1 MRTPLLAAV
10 LAVLAAAPAPAAR
23 HDAEKLPVTRIRDLH
38 YGDALFYFYQDEEF
52 EALTRLLAY
61 EHWNR
66 VPHHLDEAQLL
77 EGGLYLSLGMHNEAG
92 ERFARLLTDE
102 VPTGVRNRA
111 WFYLAQVWYARGY
124 LEKADAAL
132 RKVNG
137 RMSPELEA
145 QKELLFGNVLM
156 HEGRYDEA
164 IRMLSL
170 WREPEGGRRIWSGYA
185 RFNLGVA
192 LVRNGRL
199 ADADPFLTAVGSMIA
214 TTPELLALKDRAS
227 LALGFA
233 YLQANQPAR
242 ARSALARVR
251 LNGPYSNK
259 ALLGTGWAL
268 ASLGDYQ
275 GALTPWM
282 ELRSRD
288 LLDAAVQESYLAIP
302 YAFAKLNANAQSA
315 EYYES
320 AVNSFDAESGR
331 IDAAIARIRNGDMLQ
346 RVLTSEQGARYG
358 WFWQLKN
365 LPDAPESRYLYAVLA
380 GHDFQEGLKNYR
392 DLLFLNGALGRW
404 DESMAAFQDMIA
416 TRERAYAE
424 RLPRADA
431 LLTSGA
437 VQKLQQRNTALANE
451 LRGIEAGG
459 DMSALGPA
467 AEREQ
472 WARVRRVEAALA
484 GAPETPEYAD
494 LRARLAL
501 VKGVLRFG
509 LNDAFKARLWQEHRA
524 LKDLNLALHEAQSRW
539 IRVER
544 DRRNVPTNTGE
555 FAARVTSLK
564 QRIDALQTRLAGAEH
579 KQGEFLARV
588 AAHQLEEQKDR
599 LATYQVQAR
608 FALATMYDRA
618 ANAQGARTPAPVSP
632 AGETPPAPE
641 AMPEPEAPPAT
652 EPPPAHE
659 PPPAPEPPPAH
670 EEAPAPKAQEPPR

>member
-1 MRTPLLAAV
+1 MRASCMRALLLAAV
-10 LAVLAAAPAPAAR
+10 LALPAGAASAR
-23 HDAEKLPVTRIRDLH
+23 QHDAEKLPITHVRDLH
-38 YGDALFYFYQDEEF
+38 YGDALFYFYQDDDF
-52 EALTRLLAY
+52 AALTRLLAY
-61 EHWNR
+61 EHWGR
-66 VPHHLDEAQLL
+66 VPHHAEEAQLL
-77 EGGLYLSLGMHNEAG
+77 EGGLYLTLGMHNEAG
-92 ERFARLLTDE
+92 ERFERLLTND

-124 LEKADAAL
+124 LERADAAL

-164 IRMLSL
+164 IRLL
-170 WREPEGGRRIWSGYA
+170 AGWRGPLIWSAYA

-199 ADADPFLTAVGSMIA
+199 DDADPFLSGVGTVLAATAEQA
-214 TTPELLALKDRAS
+214 ALRDGAN

-242 ARSALARVR
+242 ARAPLARVR

-259 ALLGTGWAL
+259 ALLGIGWAD
-268 ASLGDYQ
+268 AALGDYQ

-282 ELRSRD
+282 ELRGRD
-288 LLDAAVQESYLAIP
+288 VLDAAVQESYLAVP
-302 YAFAKLNANAQSA
+302 YAFGKLNANAQSA

-320 AVNSFDAESGR
+320 AVKSFDAENGQL
-331 IDAAIARIRNGDMLQ
+331 DEAIARIEKGDLLE
-346 RVLTSEQGARYG
+346 RVLGTDPGARYG
-358 WFWQLKN
+358 WFWQLKS

-404 DESMAAFQDMIA
+404 DESMAAFEDMIE

-451 LRGIEAGG
+451 LRGIETGG
-459 DMSALGPA
+459 DMSALGTA

-472 WARVRRVEAALA
+472 WARVGRVEAALA

-509 LNDAFKARLWQEHRA
+509 LNDAFKARLWQGHRA

-555 FAARVTSLK
+555 FAARVTALK

-618 ANAQGARTPAPVSP
+618 ANAQGARAPAPVSP
-632 AGETPPAPE
+632 ARWTPPA
-641 AMPEPEAPPAT
+641 A
-652 EPPPAHE
+652 
-659 PPPAPEPPPAH
+659 
-670 EEAPAPKAQEPPR
+670 